1 MGVMNETTTP
11 MKGGAMYKHP
21 KYAYRYKDLNAK
33 RLVFNFDGSIEA
45 YGEQLDGTTSW
56 IWIHV
61 ANGAS
66 IEDLRYEPDPYS
78 EAIHRARTAIR
89 NALAH
94 EDTMSEGEKANLI
107 AIEEFVRTRDNG

>member
-11 MKGGAMYKHP
+11 TKGGAMTYDH
-21 KYAYRYKDLNAK
+21 RYKDLNAK

-45 YGEQLDGTTSW
+45 YGEMLDGTTAW

-61 ANGAS
+61 ADDTS
-66 IEDLRYEPDPYS
+66 IEDLRYEPDPYG
-78 EAIHRARTAIR
+78 EAIDRARTAIR
-89 NALAH
+89 NALTH
-94 EDTMSEGEKANLI
+94 EGSMSEGEKANLI